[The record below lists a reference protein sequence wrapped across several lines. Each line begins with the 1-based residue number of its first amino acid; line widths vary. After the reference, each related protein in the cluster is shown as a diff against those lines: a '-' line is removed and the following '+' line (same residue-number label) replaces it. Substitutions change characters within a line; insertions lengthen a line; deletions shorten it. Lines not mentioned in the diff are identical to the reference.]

1 MKRVFIATTSF
12 GEFDDD
18 PINRLLLNGFEVI
31 QNKTGKKL
39 NNDEM
44 IDSLSNCVGVIAG
57 TENYSKKVLANLNT
71 LKVISR
77 LGVGIDNI
85 NLDYVKTQK
94 IKLYTTKVHPK
105 LAVAE
110 LILGLMIDLLRKI
123 SLQNFLLKSGKWNKT
138 MGNILSGKSLGI
150 IGYGNIGKELIR
162 LSSGFN
168 LNYLVHDPIIND
180 KETLNDKINF
190 CDFNFLIKNS
200 DIISINANLTEQNK
214 GLFNYRIFQNMKN
227 NSIII
232 NTSRGEIID
241 EESLI
246 KALENNEISG
256 AGLDVFNEEPY
267 VGPLVKFPNV
277 VTTPHIGSYAK
288 ETRIAM
294 ENEAVDNLLSYFIKK

>member
-150 IGYGNIGKELIR
+150 IGYGNIGKELIS

>member
-1 MKRVFIATTSF
+1 MKRIFIATTSF
-12 GEFDDD
+12 GEYNDD
-18 PINRLLLNGFEVI
+18 PINRLRLNGFEVI

-44 IDSLSNCVGVIAG
+44 IDALSNCVGVIAG
-57 TENYSKKVLANLNT
+57 TENYSSEMLANLNT

-85 NLDYVKTQK
+85 DLDYVKIQK
-94 IKLYTTKVHPK
+94 IKLYTTKAHPK

-123 SLQNFLLKSGKWNKT
+123 SLQNFLLKSQKWNKT
-138 MGNILSGKSLGI
+138 MGHILSGKSLGI
-150 IGYGNIGKELIR
+150 IGYGNIGKELIK

-168 LNYLVHDPIIND
+168 LNYLVHDPIVND
-180 KETLNDKINF
+180 KDTLTEKINF
-190 CDFNFLIKNS
+190 CDFNYLIKNS

-214 GLFNYRIFQNMKN
+214 GMFNYRIFQNMKS

-246 KALENNEISG
+246 KALQNNEISG
-256 AGLDVFNEEPY
+256 AGLDVYNEEPY
-267 VGPLVKFPNV
+267 IGPLLKFDNV

-294 ENEAVDNLLSYFIKK
+294 ESEAVDNLLSYFIKK